1 MITIDSRV
9 GSKELVPHFAK
20 GVATLGHLEFGD
32 ASFIG
37 LDHGNVVTIGIERKA
52 LSDFLSS
59 MQTGRL
65 AAVQLPGLRACYNHV
80 YVIVEGIYKSDQNG
94 RILIPRGGSWVG
106 FHLGRRQFMARELDN
121 FINSLCVEAGVM
133 VRETSNMHR
142 TAGLI
147 YNLHNWWQK
156 KSHESVQAMHKHR
169 FSEDP
174 MSGILLQPPSLLRR
188 MSAELKGVGW
198 KRSKEVA
205 DHFKS
210 VKDMIEAREK
220 EWLKIPGIGKTLAK
234 SIMEE
239 LTSPDKNSTGS

>member
-9 GSKELVPHFAK
+9 GSKELVSHFAK
-20 GVATLGHLEFGD
+20 GVAALGHLEFGD

-37 LDHGNVVTIGIERKA
+37 LDHGQVVTIGIERKA

-133 VRETSNMHR
+133 VRETSNLHR

-169 FSEDP
+169 FPDD
-174 MSGILLQPPSLLRR
+174 GAGGVLLQPPSLLRR
-188 MSAELKGVGW
+188 VASELPGVGW
-198 KRSKEVA
+198 KRSMDVA
-205 DHFKS
+205 KHFDT
-210 VKDMIEAREK
+210 VAHMVEADVG
-220 EWLKIPGIGKTLAK
+220 EWVKIPGIGKTTAARVVDALHK
-234 SIMEE
+234 
-239 LTSPDKNSTGS
+239 L